1 MKDYFFLAFNNL
13 KRRRLRSWLTM
24 IGIFIGIAAVIS
36 LISLGQGLK
45 DTISEQFE
53 MMGAN
58 KLVVMPG
65 SEDGFMGG
73 MASADKLTQ
82 RDLEIIRNVR
92 GVELATEI
100 IYGSTLIEFKGEV
113 KSTMVMGV
121 ATDGASKILTDME
134 GFAID
139 KGRELEVGDK
149 YSMTIGYFLAEGNF
163 FDKQVGLKDKIIIKG
178 QELRV
183 VGIMK
188 KIGNRQDDSQ
198 IYIPIETAREL
209 FEKKEDIDVV
219 YVQAKKGFEPDDV
232 AEDIKKDLRR
242 LRDEKEGEETFSV
255 QTFEQI
261 LESFSNIF
269 DVVQA
274 VLVGIA
280 AISLLVGGVGIMNTM
295 YTSVLERTKEI
306 GTMKAVGAKNS
317 DILKIFLFESGLLG
331 FVGGAIGIGIGIG
344 LSKTA
349 EYIAVNFL
357 GTELLRAST
366 STGLIFGALA
376 FSFCIGT
383 LSGILPAMQAA
394 KLKPAE
400 ALRHE

>member
-53 MMGAN
+53 MMGSN
-58 KLVVMPG
+58 KLIVMPG
-65 SEDGFMGG
+65 SEDGLMGG

-82 RDLEIIRNVR
+82 RDLEVIRKVK
-92 GVELATEI
+92 GVELATEV
-100 IYGSTLIEFKGEV
+100 IYGSTLIGFKGEV
-113 KSTMVMGV
+113 KPSFVIGIT
-121 ATDGASKILTDME
+121 TDDSSKILNDME
-134 GFAID
+134 GFQIE
-139 KGRELEVGDK
+139 KGRELESGDK
-149 YSMTIGYFLAEGNF
+149 YSVNIGYSLAQGDF
-163 FDKQVGLKDKIIIKG
+163 FSKKVGLKDRISVKG

-183 VGIMK
+183 TGIME
-188 KIGNRQDDSQ
+188 KIGNPQDDSQ

-209 FEKKEDIDVV
+209 FEKEGEIDAV
-219 YVQAKKGFEPDDV
+219 YVQAKKGFEPADV
-232 AEDIKKDLRR
+232 AEDIEKDLRK

-261 LESFSNIF
+261 LENFSNIF
-269 DVVQA
+269 DVVQG

-344 LSKTA
+344 LSKTV
-349 EYIAVNFL
+349 EYIAMNFL
-357 GTELLRAST
+357 GTDLLRAST
-366 STGLIFGALA
+366 SAGLIFGALA

-383 LSGILPAMQAA
+383 LSGIFPAMQAA
-394 KLKPAE
+394 KLKPAA
-400 ALRHE
+400 ALRYE